1 MKIVRLRNP
10 FPPYPSPPEEREEG
24 PWIDDL
30 LYFRTWVAYILNS
43 LHDDLVA
50 AKVPEDVLVSRETLN
65 AQDGMIDLIAIA
77 LAKTR
82 APKDTFW
89 VEVTPE
95 RFSAD
100 TVLAVF
106 GPAAVNKRAARDI
119 DVAIRAFAQR
129 IRQEL
134 AASGRMGLPPSRPSK
149 VPYVTAKEAPK
160 PPKAPREPKP
170 RAPREPKPLKAPKSS
185 APRTARPPSA
195 SMMASARE
203 DIPDTDVF
211 HEEMEEQIAEAAEEV
226 APPARP
232 PSASRPRPPSASRPR
247 PISEPEPPPKR
258 RPSGGAQIP
267 RVRALSEA
275 TLRAERE
282 YFYSDRD
289 GALSGR
295 GCPMERRLSGFWM
308 YRAGTRPPGF
318 TVPSSVLD
326 EHKDDILLMV
336 IPPGNIVQV
345 FTKGALTEVFASSR
359 TENALNIAARY
370 ANQWRGALPDGS
382 IASDAKRSRLATGI
396 YAAYYTRD
404 GMSEMTQIGEPILE
418 VLERDPG
425 ARGRK
430 LANPSPLSHYLPPV
444 GSTLRSLPV
453 RPNIDTSG
461 AVIVRIRNPRSR

>member
-1 MKIVRLRNP
+1 VKIVRRNP
-10 FPPYPSPPEEREEG
+10 FPPYPSPPEGRDEG

-43 LHDDLVA
+43 LHTDLTA
-50 AKVPEDVLVSRETLN
+50 AKVPAEVLVSRETLN

-89 VEVTPE
+89 TEVTPE

-106 GPAAVNKRAARDI
+106 GPAAANKRAAKEI
-119 DVAIRAFAQR
+119 DVTIRAFAHR

-134 AASGRMGLPPSRPSK
+134 AASGRTGLPPSRPSK
-149 VPYVTAKEAPK
+149 VPYVTAQEAPK
-160 PPKAPREPKP
+160 PP
-170 RAPREPKPLKAPKSS
+170 RAPREPKPREPKPPKAPKVSERP
-185 APRTARPPSA
+185 APARAGRPPSA
-195 SMMASARE
+195 SLMASNRE
-203 DIPDTDVF
+203 DIPETEVF
-211 HEEMEEQIAEAAEEV
+211 YEEMEEQIAGAAEEIV
-226 APPARP
+226 TPETAPLPSARP
-232 PSASRPRPPSASRPR
+232 PSASARPPSASAL
-247 PISEPEPPPKR
+247 PPPPRR
-258 RPSGGAQIP
+258 RPAGSSQIP
-267 RVRALSEA
+267 RVRELSEA

-289 GALSGR
+289 GALSAR
-295 GCPMERRLSGFWM
+295 GCPMERRLSNFWM
-308 YRAGTRPPGF
+308 YRAGMRPTGY
-318 TVPSSVLD
+318 TVPNTVLA
-326 EHKDDILLMV
+326 EHKNDILLMV
-336 IPPGNIVQV
+336 IPPGNLVQV

-370 ANQWRGALPDGS
+370 SNHWRGVLPDGS

-418 VLERDPG
+418 VLERDPS

-430 LANPSPLSHYLPPV
+430 LANPAPLSHYLPPV
-444 GSTLRSLPV
+444 GAIRSLPT

-461 AVIVRIRNPRSR
+461 AVVIRIRNPRSR

>member
-1 MKIVRLRNP
+1 MKIVRLRPNP
-10 FPPYPSPPEEREEG
+10 FPPYPPPPPEVAEG
-24 PWIDDL
+24 EWVSNL

-43 LHDDLVA
+43 LHADLVD
-50 AKVPEDVLVSRETLN
+50 AKVPADVLVSRETLN
-65 AQDGMIDLIAIA
+65 AQDGMIDLISIA

-89 VEVTPE
+89 TEVTPE

-100 TVLAVF
+100 TLLAVF
-106 GPAAVNKRAARDI
+106 GAAAANKRAAKAI
-119 DVAIRAFAQR
+119 DATIRVFAQR

-134 AASGRMGLPPSRPSK
+134 AASGREGLPPSRPSK
-149 VPYVTAKEAPK
+149 VPYVTATEAPK
-160 PPKAPREPKP
+160 GPKASKAPREPKP
-170 RAPREPKPLKAPKSS
+170 RTPKPPKATP
-185 APRTARPPSA
+185 PRSARPPSA
-195 SMMASARE
+195 SAMASSRE
-203 DIPDTDVF
+203 DIPNTKAF
-211 HEEMEEQIAEAAEEV
+211 REEMEEQIAEAAEEV
-226 APPARP
+226 VTPSPVADAPV
-232 PSASRPRPPSASRPR
+232 SRRPR

-258 RPSGGAQIP
+258 RPSAGSAQIP

-289 GALSGR
+289 GALSAR

-308 YRAGTRPPGF
+308 YRAGTRPSGY
-318 TVPSSVLD
+318 TVPKKVL
-326 EHKDDILLMV
+326 EQREDDILLMV
-336 IPPGNIVQV
+336 IPPGNLVQV

-370 ANQWRGALPDGS
+370 ANQWRGVLPDGF

-404 GMSEMTQIGEPILE
+404 GMSEMVQIGEPILE
-418 VLERDPG
+418 VLERDPS

-430 LANPSPLSHYLPPV
+430 LANPAPLSRYLPPV
-444 GSTLRSLPV
+444 ETTLRSLPP
-453 RPNIDTSG
+453 RPSIDASG
-461 AVIVRIRNPRSR
+461 AVVIRIRNPRPR